1 MNWCQFILFSKRH
14 KNSEKAGKAT
24 NKKSERDVNRGRGE
38 GRRGR
43 IVAEDIQKDG
53 GLYDREGRGMRTLA
67 RSLGRHLVSRFYYM
81 NEGKSDFYPLTFQ
94 CHIKL
99 GP

>member
-1 MNWCQFILFSKRH
+1 MT
-14 KNSEKAGKAT
+14 EK
-24 NKKSERDVNRGRGE
+24 S
-38 GRRGR
+38 
-43 IVAEDIQKDG
+43 
-53 GLYDREGRGMRTLA
+53 RGMSTLA